1 MCLKWLLQV
10 AFSYHP
16 KRLVLVP
23 SPLPV
28 CLESCLGFRVEP
40 LGVCPVGPD
49 GPAEAHTCKGSD
61 GIAELKSFLD
71 EEMETQT
78 S

>member
-1 MCLKWLLQV
+1 M
-10 AFSYHP
+10 
-16 KRLVLVP
+16 
-23 SPLPV
+23 
-28 CLESCLGFRVEP
+28 
-40 LGVCPVGPD
+40 GPD